1 MFDKNIHITFPHI
14 LPTCFLVL
22 TLEWINALKI
32 FKEVF
37 LLGGAYPDPAV
48 YTLQHY
54 MNNMYNKLNYPYA
67 SAAAYSL
74 TVAVFA
80 FFSILF
86 LIQKMCVRKMEG
98 EA

>member
-1 MFDKNIHITFPHI
+1 
-14 LPTCFLVL
+14 
-22 TLEWINALKI
+22 
-32 FKEVF
+32 
-37 LLGGAYPDPAV
+37 
-48 YTLQHY
+48 

-86 LIQKMCVRKMEG
+86 LIQKMCVRRMEG